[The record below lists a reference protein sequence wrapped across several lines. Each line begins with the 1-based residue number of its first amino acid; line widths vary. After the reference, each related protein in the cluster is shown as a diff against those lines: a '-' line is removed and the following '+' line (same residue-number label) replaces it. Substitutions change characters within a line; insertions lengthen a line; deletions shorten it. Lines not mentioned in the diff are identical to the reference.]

1 MNPVGSAWRH
11 SQSSLG
17 QTLAANP
24 RLRIMLVLMGL
35 VIVAEMG
42 MKWLDHTESQLNER
56 AQLMAQIVQLKSQT
70 RDPKKIESAFQYAQ
84 GAQKIA
90 ATRLLEARSEAL
102 AQAQLQDWM
111 GELTQ
116 QANTQVLNLNIGN
129 ARPASAKAPVA
140 APAQPPQSGQTQ
152 SGNVIEVPVTLAIR
166 FTPESLTAILNALE
180 GAPALVRIESLSVRR
195 PERRVDLGIV
205 VPVRIKAME

>member
-1 MNPVGSAWRH
+1 
-11 SQSSLG
+11 
-17 QTLAANP
+17 
-24 RLRIMLVLMGL
+24 MLILVGL

-70 RDPKKIESAFQYAQ
+70 RDPKKIESALQYAQ

-90 ATRLLEARSEAL
+90 AMRLLEARSEAL

-111 GELTQ
+111 GELTRQ
-116 QANTQVLNLNIGN
+116 VNTQVLSLNIGN
-129 ARPASAKAPVA
+129 ARPASAKAPIA
-140 APAQPPQSGQTQ
+140 ATAQPPQSGQKQ
-152 SGNVIEVPVTLAIR
+152 NGNVIEVPITLAIR

-180 GAPALVRIESLSVRR
+180 GAQALVRIESLSVRR

-205 VPVRIKAME
+205 VPVRIKATD